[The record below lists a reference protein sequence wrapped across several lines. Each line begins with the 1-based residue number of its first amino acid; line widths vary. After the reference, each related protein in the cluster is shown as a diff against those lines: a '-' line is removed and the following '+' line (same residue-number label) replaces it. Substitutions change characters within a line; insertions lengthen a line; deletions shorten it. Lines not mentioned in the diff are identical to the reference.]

1 MDRRIQTLVSSSYVF
16 ILVLGSF
23 TSLQR
28 RHSYDIRFP
37 EYSLLLCQK
46 HQCNVLIFP
55 GAFNLTTGPAH
66 WELMQRGR
74 AVDNQCYVVCA
85 APARTED
92 PATREGGKPGRY
104 PHYTSWGHSTV
115 VSPWGEVVAKC
126 DEREA
131 LVIADIDIEKV
142 KEMRQ
147 GIPTLKQ
154 KRGDLYK
161 LTDPKYGK

>member
-1 MDRRIQTLVSSSYVF
+1 MYRPPTTTRIC
-16 ILVLGSF
+16 
-23 TSLQR
+23 
-28 RHSYDIRFP
+28 SYDIRFP
-37 EYSLLLCQK
+37 EYSLMLCQK
-46 HQCNVLIFP
+46 HQCNVLVFP

-66 WELMQRGR
+66 WELLQRGR
-74 AVDNQCYVVCA
+74 AVDNQCFVVTA

-92 PATREGGKPGRY
+92 PASQEDGKPGKY

-115 VSPWGEVVAKC
+115 VSPWGEVVTKC
-126 DEREA
+126 DEKEA

-154 KRGDLYK
+154 KRFDLYK
-161 LTDPKYGK
+161 LSEAVYRAKKN

>member
-1 MDRRIQTLVSSSYVF
+1 M
-16 ILVLGSF
+16 
-23 TSLQR
+23 
-28 RHSYDIRFP
+28 
-37 EYSLLLCQK
+37 LCQK

-66 WELMQRGR
+66 WELLQRGR
-74 AVDNQCYVVCA
+74 AVDNQCYVVTA

-92 PATREGGKPGRY
+92 PASDGKPGKY

-115 VSPWGEVVAKC
+115 VSPWGEVVTKC
-126 DEREA
+126 DEKEA

-161 LTDPKYGK
+161 LSDP

>member
-1 MDRRIQTLVSSSYVF
+1 M
-16 ILVLGSF
+16 
-23 TSLQR
+23 
-28 RHSYDIRFP
+28 
-37 EYSLLLCQK
+37 LCQK

-66 WELMQRGR
+66 WELLQRGR
-74 AVDNQCYVVCA
+74 AVDNQCYVVTA

-92 PATREGGKPGRY
+92 PGTGKY

-115 VSPWGEVVAKC
+115 VSPWGEIVTKC
-126 DEREA
+126 DEKEA

-161 LTDPKYGK
+161 LSDP